1 MQTILY
7 LIRHG
12 ETDWNRQRRIQGHS
26 DIPLNESGTEQ
37 ARLLAK
43 RYKHATLAAIYAS
56 DLQRARDTAAP
67 LAEALGLPVQAL
79 TDLRERCY
87 GTWEG
92 LTYEEIRAR
101 FADPDPDDTIYGIET
116 LEALKERAS
125 RCLEGLALKHPE
137 QVIAVVSH
145 GGFIN
150 AFLHK
155 ITNGQMGTGITRI
168 DNTGVTVV
176 RYGRHAWEIAAVND
190 TSHLD

>member
-1 MQTILY
+1 MHTILY

-12 ETDWNRQRRIQGHS
+12 ETEWNKLRRIQGHS
-26 DIPLNESGTEQ
+26 DIPLNESGNEQ
-37 ARLLAK
+37 ARRLAE
-43 RYKHATLAAIYAS
+43 RYRETTFAAIYAS

-67 LAEALGLPVQAL
+67 LAEALGLPVHTLA
-79 TDLRERCY
+79 DLRERCY

-116 LEALKERAS
+116 LEALKERAA
-125 RCLEGLALKHPE
+125 RCLEGLAANHPE

-155 ITNGQMGTGITRI
+155 VTNGQFGTGITRI
-168 DNTGVTVV
+168 DNTGVTVM
-176 RYGRHAWEIAAVND
+176 RYERDAWDIAAVND